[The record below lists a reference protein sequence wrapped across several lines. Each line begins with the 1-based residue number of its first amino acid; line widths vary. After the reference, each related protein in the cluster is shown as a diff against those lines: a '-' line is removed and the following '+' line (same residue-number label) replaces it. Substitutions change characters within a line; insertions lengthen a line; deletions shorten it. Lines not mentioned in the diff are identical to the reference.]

1 MQTYMTLLSYVF
13 TLTSDAILFWLAHSY
28 LKSEQ
33 ADGTPFTEKGAKQ
46 IKNLGINCIY
56 IPIIAITL
64 TNAFSTW
71 LEVKNFDNIS
81 NLPGLITGIVLILSS
96 LIFRYGSELEKNCQT
111 HTAGKDN
118 V

>member
-1 MQTYMTLLSYVF
+1 MLSITRSPIENFIEDDLMQTYMTLLSYVF

-33 ADGTPFTEKGAKQ
+33 ADGTPFTGKGARQ

-64 TNAFSTW
+64 TNAFSAW

-81 NLPGLITGIVLILSS
+81 NLTGLITGIVLILSS
-96 LIFRYGSELEKNCQT
+96 LIFR
-111 HTAGKDN
+111 
-118 V
+118 